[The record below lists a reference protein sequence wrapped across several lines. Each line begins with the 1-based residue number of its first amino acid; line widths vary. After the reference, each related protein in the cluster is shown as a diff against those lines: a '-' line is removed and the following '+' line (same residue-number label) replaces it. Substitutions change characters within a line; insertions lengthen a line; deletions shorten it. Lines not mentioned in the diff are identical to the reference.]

1 MLTDSQF
8 PIFKFNNIPVS
19 LRLKMI
25 NFNREVEDFLTYS
38 LAYWLYVNL
47 TKNGL
52 IHLRYYHLNEKRFLI
67 PTYLI
72 DLTNSE
78 IASNNHLFSFYES
91 PYFYNLQLDN
101 LNDIE
106 QNDNINN
113 NNKELLLSCEN
124 LTELD
129 EIYDL
134 YMKIVSNN
142 NIKHNNQNNNNLN
155 HNSVN
160 HNSVN
165 LNLNNASNSNI
176 YVTFKSNFNDNID
189 NTNNKKYNILLDF
202 DKNYNAINQND
213 IKDNIK
219 ETGKFSKIN
228 YKLKGDPKDNNFWL
242 LNAQEIIIMMG
253 ISTVCYNQSYFD
265 IHECIANLYLHKK
278 IAISQQICNLV

>member
-189 NTNNKKYNILLDF
+189 NTNDKKYNILLDF

-265 IHECIANLYLHKK
+265 IHEYIANLYLHKK
-278 IAISQQICNLV
+278 IAISQQIYNFL